1 MATHP
6 QNKYHL
12 KDLHDEISYYD
23 RKISYAQELEKFET
37 EEARAKELKR
47 LNTRRA
53 TLVKAAGNM
62 VASGIEYNP
71 QDLPRSLKPTE
82 A

>member
-12 KDLHDEISYYD
+12 KDLHEEISYFD

-53 TLVKAAGNM
+53 TLVKAAGSM
-62 VASGIEYNP
+62 VANGIEYNL

-82 A
+82 Q